1 MNHSPTYYMT
11 HMERHLSELYCKCE
25 TKLEI
30 TSSNRDCDLRILV
43 AHNNMLQSLAQA
55 FVLQQDGPQL
65 PLKFEPEPNVMACSE
80 PVEYLSPLVCSDLS
94 NERKLR
100 SYEEDE
106 THPDCP
112 IIQRN
117 TKEYQATTFAS
128 T

>member
-1 MNHSPTYYMT
+1 
-11 HMERHLSELYCKCE
+11 MERHLSELYCKCE

-30 TSSNRDCDLRILV
+30 TSSKRDCDLRILV

-55 FVLQQDGPQL
+55 FVLQQDGPKL
-65 PLKFEPEPNVMACSE
+65 PLKFELESKVMACSE
-80 PVEYLSPLVCSDLS
+80 PVEYLSPLLCSDLS
-94 NERKLR
+94 SERKLR

-117 TKEYQATTFAS
+117 TKEYQAKTSAS